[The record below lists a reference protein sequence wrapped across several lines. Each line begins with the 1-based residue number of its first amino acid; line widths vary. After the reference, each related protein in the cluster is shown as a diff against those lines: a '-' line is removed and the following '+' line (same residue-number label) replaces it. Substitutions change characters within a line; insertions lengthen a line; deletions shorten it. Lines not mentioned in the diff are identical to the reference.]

1 MAQLEKTEDRDQVNI
16 ESKVVSAP
24 KAKQWQD
31 VTVKASWEMDR
42 KLLVPAS
49 TPPEKGL
56 KRLVAHLVLRLVAL

>member
-16 ESKVVSAP
+16 ESRVVSAP

-31 VTVKASWEMDR
+31 VTEKASWEMDR
-42 KLLVPAS
+42 KPPVLAS

-56 KRLVAHLVLRLVAL
+56 KRLVELLVLRLVAL